1 MNFKSFI
8 LLENHFLRTEIL
20 FLSQLLAAEAH
31 DNKEREEQF
40 LSSVRDGQLEDV
52 QELVSTTP
60 DIYNLFHV
68 QVPCFLKIFTFFSV
82 LACAMYQFCS
92 IQSNIFK

>member
-1 MNFKSFI
+1 M
-8 LLENHFLRTEIL
+8 EIL

-52 QELVSTTP
+52 QELVSTTRTRH
-60 DIYNLFHV
+60 L
-68 QVPCFLKIFTFFSV
+68 
-82 LACAMYQFCS
+82 
-92 IQSNIFK
+92 